1 MRGVGRERIINA
13 LLSAPK
19 VSAASFFLLLPDID
33 RREQEKRAYQI
44 YVTDALKIIGGLNI
58 RYVDMLKPQAA
69 QESPEEIIERMKR
82 DINGTEE

>member
-33 RREQEKRAYQI
+33 RREKEKRAYQI
-44 YVTDALKIIGGLNI
+44 YITDALKIIGGLNI
-58 RYVDMLKPQAA
+58 RYVDMLKPQEVE
-69 QESPEEIIERMKR
+69 ESPEEIIERMKR
-82 DINGTEE
+82 DINGIEE

>member
-33 RREQEKRAYQI
+33 RREKEKRAYQI
-44 YVTDALKIIGGLNI
+44 YITDALKIIGGLNI
-58 RYVDMLKPQAA
+58 RYVDMLKPQEVEEA
-69 QESPEEIIERMKR
+69 PEEIIERMKR

>member
-44 YVTDALKIIGGLNI
+44 YITDALKIIGGLNI

-69 QESPEEIIERMKR
+69 QESAEEIIERMKR
-82 DINGTEE
+82 DINGIEE

>member
-1 MRGVGRERIINA
+1 VRGVGRERIINA

-33 RREQEKRAYQI
+33 RREQKKQAYQI
-44 YVTDALKIIGGLNI
+44 YITDALKIIGGLNI
-58 RYVDMLKPQAA
+58 RYVDMLKPQAVE
-69 QESPEEIIERMKR
+69 ESPEEIIERMKR